1 MKPKISESERAAI
14 DAVKSAIKA
23 LPRCIVIEIDDDEG
37 RMSFWKREKNE
48 FGPGVTSAG
57 EASADL
63 RCRRV
68 FCL

>member
-1 MKPKISESERAAI
+1 MKPTISESERAAI

-23 LPRCIVIEIDDDEG
+23 LPRGIVIEIDQYDG
-37 RMSFWKREKNE
+37 CMSFWKRTRSE
-48 FGPGVTSAG
+48 FGSGVRTAG

-63 RCRRV
+63 KCRRV